1 MSDVNIEFVTIDS
14 IGTDS
19 DIARQIETVVREALG
34 LDQPL
39 EKTLRQINFGDGGTV
54 IVLGKVGDDLATMNA
69 FMGHPFSNG
78 KDKFTAYQ
86 SGFSA
91 TANDYRGKGLWPKM
105 LVASEDMLAE
115 RGGRFIFG
123 FPNPVSHP
131 LFVNKLGYVTQDMM
145 RTVLPSFAAALL
157 RHEPDADR
165 YRPDVRATYRW
176 KQANSEESLVSHE
189 YEDAFLFG
197 RMNAARGVSYLDI
210 GAVDF
215 GTCDPRDV
223 IRVACKATGAHLFRL
238 EVSQGSR
245 LSSTAPLMRQ
255 SRPVIFKPLGG
266 QALPSKVDIFGGL
279 ADTY

>member
-1 MSDVNIEFVTIDS
+1 MSDVNIEFVTIDA
-14 IGTDS
+14 IDADS

-39 EKTLRQINFGDGGTV
+39 GKTLRQINFGDGGTV

-78 KDKFTAYQ
+78 QDKFIAYQ

-91 TANDYRGKGLWPKM
+91 TANAYRGKGLWPKM
-105 LVASEDMLAE
+105 LVASEEMLAE

-131 LFVNKLGYVTQDMM
+131 LFVNKLGYETQDMV
-145 RTVLPSFAAALL
+145 RTVLPSLGAAFL

-165 YRPDVRATYRW
+165 YKPDVRATYRW
-176 KQANSEESLVSHE
+176 KQANSEEALVTHE
-189 YEDAFLFG
+189 HHDAFLFG
-197 RMNAARGVSYLDI
+197 RLNSARGLSYLDI

-215 GTCDPRDV
+215 GNCDPKDV
-223 IRVACKATGAHLFRL
+223 VRGACDAAGTRLFRL

-245 LSSTAPLMRQ
+245 IASTTPLMRQ

-266 QALPSKVDIFGGL
+266 KSLPQKMDIFGGL

>member
-1 MSDVNIEFVTIDS
+1 MSDANIKFVTIDA
-14 IGTDS
+14 IETGS

-39 EKTLRQINFGDGGTV
+39 ERTLRQINFGDGGTV

-69 FMGHPFSNG
+69 FMSHPFSNG
-78 KDKFTAYQ
+78 TNRFTAYQ

-105 LVASEDMLAE
+105 LFASEEMLAD

-131 LFVNKLGYVTQDMM
+131 LFVNKLGYETQDMV
-145 RTVLPSFAAALL
+145 RTVLPPLAAAFL
-157 RHEPDADR
+157 RHEADADR

-176 KQANSEESLVSHE
+176 KQASSEEALISHE
-189 YEDAFLFG
+189 HRDAFLFG
-197 RMNAARGVSYLDI
+197 RIVTARGLRYFDI

-223 IRVACKATGAHLFRL
+223 IIASCRATGTHLFRL
-238 EVSQGSR
+238 EVSRSSR
-245 LSSTAPLMRQ
+245 LAVTTPLMRQ
-255 SRPVIFKPLGG
+255 SRPVIFKALGG
-266 QALPSKVDIFGGL
+266 QALPSKIDIFGGL